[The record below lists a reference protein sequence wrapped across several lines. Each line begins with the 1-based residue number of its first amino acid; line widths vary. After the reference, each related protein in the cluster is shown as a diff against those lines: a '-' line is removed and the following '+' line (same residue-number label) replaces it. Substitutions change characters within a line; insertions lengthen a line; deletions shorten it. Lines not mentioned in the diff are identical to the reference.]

1 MLWSTTHGKDLVC
14 RVPRS
19 RAHGKPSLCRVSRAG
34 TRQTSLILKHQ
45 SIQIQNL
52 FFKFLSHQHWKYI
65 VRDPKQFMFHDSMQ
79 KILLF
84 HVFQIVST
92 KSFSI
97 VCLTRFDLTNFS
109 VYLAKVHK
117 HYMLGD
123 SFPKNIISCCYNSI
137 LMYIK
142 MIWFNRKIN
151 FKINKWIRKMT
162 KFWH

>member
-1 MLWSTTHGKDLVC
+1 MPRSTAHGKDLVC

-84 HVFQIVST
+84 HVFLNCITWFYLTGKKIINYKT
-92 KSFSI
+92 KSKNYQILESKNLSWVLHI
-97 VCLTRFDLTNFS
+97 Q
-109 VYLAKVHK
+109 KVR
-117 HYMLGD
+117 
-123 SFPKNIISCCYNSI
+123 SQNTIQQ
-137 LMYIK
+137 
-142 MIWFNRKIN
+142 
-151 FKINKWIRKMT
+151 
-162 KFWH
+162 